1 MVFRPLIPLMEY
13 AVNYDYISTTLCVN
27 KSKPELH
34 CNGKCY
40 VSKELAKTNDSDSSP
55 LNKTKNSGQ
64 KVLDICTLPEIAVV
78 QKAEKFFSSDFSFLY
93 ETAYSFLFLKHIFK
107 PPVFKPDFYHLQN
120 HRKQKRFPAF
130 ECFIF

>member
-1 MVFRPLIPLMEY
+1 MNLICSIFLTLYMAFRPLIPLVEY
-13 AVNYDYISTTLCVN
+13 AVNYDYISAVLCIN

-40 VSKELAKTNDSDSSP
+40 LSKELAKTNNSDSSP

-64 KVLDICTLPEIAVV
+64 KILDICTLPEITGIN
-78 QKAEKFFSSDFSFLY
+78 KAESFLSVHSNFPY

-107 PPVFKPDFYHLQN
+107 PPVF
-120 HRKQKRFPAF
+120 
-130 ECFIF
+130 

>member
-1 MVFRPLIPLMEY
+1 MNLICSIFLTLYMVFRPLIPLMEY
-13 AVNYDYISTTLCVN
+13 AVNYDYISTVLCIN

-55 LNKTKNSGQ
+55 LNKTKSSGQ
-64 KVLDICTLPEIAVV
+64 KVLDICTLPEITGI
-78 QKAEKFFSSDFSFLY
+78 QKTEKLLHQNFNFLY

-107 PPVFKPDFYHLQN
+107 PPVF
-120 HRKQKRFPAF
+120 
-130 ECFIF
+130 

>member
-1 MVFRPLIPLMEY
+1 MNLICSIFLTFYMVFRPLIPLVEY
-13 AVNYDYISTTLCVN
+13 AVNYNYISTVLCIN

-55 LNKTKNSGQ
+55 LNKTKSSGQ
-64 KVLDICTLPEIAVV
+64 KIIDICTLPEIISI
-78 QKAEKFFSSDFSFLY
+78 QKAEKFLSVNFNFLY

-107 PPVFKPDFYHLQN
+107 PPVFLVQF
-120 HRKQKRFPAF
+120 
-130 ECFIF
+130 

>member
-1 MVFRPLIPLMEY
+1 MNLICSIFLTLYMVFRPLIPLMEY

-107 PPVFKPDFYHLQN
+107 PPVF
-120 HRKQKRFPAF
+120 
-130 ECFIF
+130 

>member
-1 MVFRPLIPLMEY
+1 MAFRPLIPLVEY
-13 AVNYDYISTTLCVN
+13 AVNYDYISAVLCIN

-40 VSKELAKTNDSDSSP
+40 LSKELAKTNNSDSSP

-64 KVLDICTLPEIAVV
+64 KILDICTLPEITGIN
-78 QKAEKFFSSDFSFLY
+78 KAESFLSVHSNFPY

-107 PPVFKPDFYHLQN
+107 PPVF
-120 HRKQKRFPAF
+120 
-130 ECFIF
+130 

>member
-1 MVFRPLIPLMEY
+1 MNLVCSIFLTLYMVFRPLVPLMEY
-13 AVNYDYISTTLCVN
+13 AVNYDYISTVLCIN

-40 VSKELAKTNDSDSSP
+40 LSKELAKTNDSDSSP

-64 KVLDICTLPEIAVV
+64 KILDICTLPEIASV
-78 QKAEKFFSSDFSFLY
+78 QNTEKFSSLHFNFLY

-107 PPVFKPDFYHLQN
+107 PPVF
-120 HRKQKRFPAF
+120 
-130 ECFIF
+130 